1 MLLNAYFKGF
11 LALLSVVIRRRK
23 AIKISKKAM
32 KNMPKLVYFLTFIV
46 KMHKNI
52 DKILKNGLTMRFYCG
67 IIVTV
72 NTVIINFNNGGKS
85 DG

>member
-1 MLLNAYFKGF
+1 
-11 LALLSVVIRRRK
+11 
-23 AIKISKKAM
+23 
-32 KNMPKLVYFLTFIV
+32 MPKQVDLLAFIV

-52 DKILKNGLTMRFYCG
+52 DKILKNGLTMRFFRG

-72 NTVIINFNNGGKS
+72 NTEIINSNNGGKS